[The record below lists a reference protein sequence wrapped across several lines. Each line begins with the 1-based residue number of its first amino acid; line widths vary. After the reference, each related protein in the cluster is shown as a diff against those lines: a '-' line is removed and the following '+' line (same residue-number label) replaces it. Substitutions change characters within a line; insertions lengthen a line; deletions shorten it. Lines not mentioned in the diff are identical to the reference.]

1 MNKHQGK
8 TFACSRDVGGVD
20 ELCPH
25 KIWPS
30 ESAKVSETQGSQLGL
45 NWVCSSCSSAL
56 VPPFLYLCCSLL
68 LPHRPCLSTPEG
80 RIPPTARAAWS
91 GLSAKF
97 RSPNWTRYLHLLVAR
112 FFGAVGGQMKVAQ
125 IIRITLLQIGQRAA
139 HCRSSFQIPISF
151 PGFYKPA
158 SLHRWDADQVR
169 WQVIE
174 DMILTTA

>member
-20 ELCPH
+20 EVCPH

-91 GLSAKF
+91 GLSAEF

-112 FFGAVGGQMKVAQ
+112 FFGAVGGQMQVAQ
-125 IIRITLLQIGQRAA
+125 IIRITLLQIGQRVA
-139 HCRSSFQIPISF
+139 HCCSSFQIPISF
-151 PGFYKPA
+151 PGFYKLA

-174 DMILTTA
+174 DKILTTA